1 MKCVDDCFF
10 QVFDASRSSHEERG
24 LKFKTIKDKD
34 NTAGGRSSHEERGLK
49 CISIFPRCLAPGR
62 SSHEERGLKLQV
74 AQNVLPR
81 RRRSSH
87 EERGLKSKIF
97 NLWVYK
103 ILSLLA

>member
-1 MKCVDDCFF
+1 MMLVRR
-10 QVFDASRSSHEERG
+10 RSSHEERG
-24 LKFKTIKDKD
+24 LKFHLPGLPVVRRD
-34 NTAGGRSSHEERGLK
+34 GRSSHEERGLK